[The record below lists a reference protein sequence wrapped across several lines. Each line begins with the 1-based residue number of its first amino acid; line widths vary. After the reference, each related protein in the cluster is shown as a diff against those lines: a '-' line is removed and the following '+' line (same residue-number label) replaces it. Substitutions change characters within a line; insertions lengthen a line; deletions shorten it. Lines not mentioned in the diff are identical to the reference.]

1 MWIATESIQLLF
13 LLLDLLTKSTLWKVY
28 ASFWRFHTVGT
39 NLTTVIVP
47 ADGVL
52 LLILMLIT
60 PSQCTHQVTCSFA
73 DGSSTAGKAHEVT
86 NKPPTASF
94 ADSKSYCHFYS
105 ETYS

>member
-1 MWIATESIQLLF
+1 M
-13 LLLDLLTKSTLWKVY
+13 
-28 ASFWRFHTVGT
+28 